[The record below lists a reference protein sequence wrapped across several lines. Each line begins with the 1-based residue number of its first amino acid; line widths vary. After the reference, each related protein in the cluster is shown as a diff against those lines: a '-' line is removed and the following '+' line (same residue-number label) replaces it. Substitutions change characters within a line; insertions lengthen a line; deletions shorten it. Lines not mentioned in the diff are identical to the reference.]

1 MQSELEENSQ
11 IAKRCKDRE
20 GREAERERER
30 KKSKRE
36 KYCKS
41 NETKDKQNKLA

>member
-20 GREAERERER
+20 GREAERERE
-30 KKSKRE
+30 KKKVNGKILQIKRN
-36 KYCKS
+36 KRQ
-41 NETKDKQNKLA
+41 TK